1 MSFGLPDSTLHKM
14 SGVFALHP
22 EIEKVVIYG
31 SRAKGNYRPGS
42 DIDITLCGENL
53 NDSLLSRVLVEL
65 DDLNTPYLMDVSLFS
80 QIQSDTL
87 KQHIR
92 EHGQIF
98 YQQS

>member
-1 MSFGLPDSTLHKM
+1 
-14 SGVFALHP
+14 
-22 EIEKVVIYG
+22 
-31 SRAKGNYRPGS
+31 
-42 DIDITLCGENL
+42 
-53 NDSLLSRVLVEL
+53 LSRILVEL

-87 KQHIR
+87 KQHIQ